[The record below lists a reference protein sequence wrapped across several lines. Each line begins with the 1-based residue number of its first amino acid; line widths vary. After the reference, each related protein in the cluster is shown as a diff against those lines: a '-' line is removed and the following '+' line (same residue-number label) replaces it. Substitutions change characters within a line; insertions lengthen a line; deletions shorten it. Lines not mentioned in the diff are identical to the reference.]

1 MGKMNKYAIY
11 AIMLIVSVV
20 ALLLPLYVWPKEVA
34 SEFEGAMF
42 RDGDSSYHEAVSIEI
57 TGHMN
62 KRLFG
67 GRTFLGK
74 ISMDKMPVKEDFRN
88 QRIQIKFNSAGVG
101 RLVYL
106 ETVDGVRSLKTEG
119 FISMSLKADSIAI
132 IFLEGADAGDFDFGG
147 GLLIAGPA
155 SNRSEAVAGANSMF
169 GISIAKP
176 LE

>member
-11 AIMLIVSVV
+11 AIMLIVSAM
-20 ALLLPLYVWPKEVA
+20 ALLLPLYVWPREVA
-34 SEFEGAMF
+34 SEFEGVMF
-42 RDGDSSYHEAVSIEI
+42 RDGDPSYHETVSIEI
-57 TGHMN
+57 EGHMN

-67 GRTFLGK
+67 GRTFLGTVS
-74 ISMDKMPVKEDFRN
+74 IDKMPVRDDFKS
-88 QRIQIKFNSAGVG
+88 QRIQVKFNSAGLG

-119 FISMSLKADSIAI
+119 FMSMSPEAGSLTI
-132 IFLEGADAGDFDFGG
+132 IFLEGADAEDFDFAG

-155 SNRSEAVAGANSMF
+155 TDRDGAVAAANSMF
-169 GISIAKP
+169 GDFIEKP